1 MGILRLLFSFSG
13 RINRAQ
19 YWLGGIGAGLAIMF
33 FVVLLTVIGGPGPAM
48 PKEQQLAHFIGAF
61 ALLFIPAFL
70 LISWIGYALAW
81 KRFHDRG
88 KSGTW
93 VFLPMPFSFMMMTGV
108 FGAIASG
115 ADPVQVGMSAQPW
128 STILMLIQIWFF
140 VELGC
145 LPSKPG
151 PNKFGDQPGGGSAPA
166 GSILLP
172 APVAAPKK
180 AAPAIPGMA
189 STLGGAEG
197 AMERAIAEQARQA
210 QKAAQ
215 PAQRAAP
222 LPQMTPA
229 GGLRPAA
236 PGSFGRKVTQ

>member
-1 MGILRLLFSFSG
+1 VGILRLLFSFSG

-19 YWLGGIGAGLAIMF
+19 YWLGGIGAGFAIMF
-33 FVVLLTVIGGPGPAM
+33 LVVLLTVIGGPSPAM

-61 ALLFIPAFL
+61 ALLFIPALL

-115 ADPVQVGMSAQPW
+115 ADPAQLATAGQPW
-128 STILMLIQIWFF
+128 SMILMVIQIWFF

-151 PNKFGDQPGGGSAPA
+151 PNKYGDQPGGGSAPTA
-166 GSILLP
+166 NVPG
-172 APVAAPKK
+172 APAAPAKK
-180 AAPAIPGMA
+180 SSTAIPGMP
-189 STLGGAEG
+189 STLGGAES
-197 AMERAIAEQARQA
+197 AMERAIAERVKQA

-215 PAQRAAP
+215 MAHTAPRPQAAP
-222 LPQMTPA
+222 AT
-229 GGLRPAA
+229 GGLRPAT

>member
-1 MGILRLLFSFSG
+1 VGILTLLFSFSG

-19 YWLGGIGAGLAIMF
+19 YWLGGIGAGLAVMTLA
-33 FVVLLTVIGGPGPAM
+33 VVLVVLSGPGPSI
-48 PKEQQLAHFIGAF
+48 PKEQQLAHFIGTF
-61 ALLFIPAFL
+61 ALLFIPALL

-115 ADPVQVGMSAQPW
+115 ADPAQMAFAAQPW
-128 STILMLIQIWFF
+128 STILMLIQLWFF

-151 PNKFGDQPGGGSAPA
+151 PNKFGDQPGGGSAPT
-166 GSILLP
+166 GN
-172 APVAAPKK
+172 APSFAAAANSAPKK
-180 AAPAIPGMA
+180 AGPVIPGMV
-189 STLGGAEG
+189 STLGSAES
-197 AMERAIAEQARQA
+197 AMDRAIAERAKQQA
-210 QKAAQ
+210 QT
-215 PAQRAAP
+215 PAPAAAP
-222 LPQMTPA
+222 RAPVTPA
-229 GGLRPAA
+229 GGLRPATS
-236 PGSFGRKVTQ
+236 GSFGRKVTQ